1 MIEHFALAVRA
12 IAHPEAEVVARIL
25 NAKPEIEVLADTA
38 RQYMMSELQ
47 LQSQEGAVIFR
58 LANDMIEHFNEVA
71 RLSRAIV
78 RASQSLND
86 VQMPVQ
92 M

>member
-1 MIEHFALAVRA
+1 M
-12 IAHPEAEVVARIL
+12 
-25 NAKPEIEVLADTA
+25 K
-38 RQYMMSELQ
+38 SQ

-58 LANDMIEHFNEVA
+58 LANDMIEQFNAVA

-86 VQMPVQ
+86 VQMPGCEVANKRSVSKA
-92 M
+92 